1 MEEVFRIS
9 MKQLQRH
16 HVLRMV
22 LEGRLSLADAAEQ
35 MGASYRHAKRLK
47 KSFEDKGIDGL
58 AHGNRGRSPVN
69 KTDEQLR
76 SRVVTLSVDEY
87 ADFNDTHFGEM
98 LAEREQIELSRETI
112 RVIRRQEGIRPKCKR
127 RAGKHH
133 KRRPRKACEGSMIL
147 WDGSPHRWFGQEHEA
162 CCAMAAIDDATSKI
176 VGLFFVD
183 AECSWAYLELL
194 RRVVSEHGIPASI
207 YQDRHSSLNRNDDFW
222 SIDEELAGRQDPTQV
237 TAAVEA
243 LGIEPIFAR
252 TPQAKGRVERLFK
265 TLQDRLGTMLRFE
278 GINDIASANE
288 YAATFVREFNEKF
301 ALPAEDIHKTWRKAK
316 PCLDLARILSFKY
329 EATVANDNAIR
340 YQGIVIDIPPGPNK
354 RSYAGIR
361 AELRQ
366 LLDGS
371 WRVYYNDKLIA
382 TAQATE
388 IAEPFR
394 ARRRRKGTRA
404 SVDGTWV
411 YMASK
416 GAESVAPGKSIKRA
430 GPGGQIGATR
440 IA

>member
-9 MKQLQRH
+9 TKQLQRH

-22 LEGRLSLADAAEQ
+22 LEGRLSLVDAAEQ
-35 MGASYRHAKRLK
+35 MGVSYRHAKRLK
-47 KSFEDKGIDGL
+47 KSFNDEGIDGL

-69 KTDEQLR
+69 KIDEQLR
-76 SRVVTLSVDEY
+76 SRVLALSLERY
-87 ADFNDTHFGEM
+87 ADFNDTHFREM
-98 LAEREQIELSRETI
+98 LAEQEQMVLSRETI
-112 RVIRRQEGIRPKCKR
+112 RAIRRGEGIRPKCR
-127 RAGKHH
+127 RRVGKHH
-133 KRRPRKACEGSMIL
+133 KRRPRKACEGAMML
-147 WDGSPHRWFGQEHEA
+147 WDGSPHRWFGQEHHP
-162 CCAMAAIDDATSKI
+162 CCAMAAIDDATGKI
-176 VGLFFVD
+176 VGLFFVE

-194 RRVVSEHGIPASI
+194 RGVVSEHGIPASI
-207 YQDRHSSLNRNDDFW
+207 YQDRHSSLSRNDDFW

-252 TPQAKGRVERLFK
+252 SPQAKGRVERLFK
-265 TLQDRLGTMLRFE
+265 TLQDRLCAMLAFE
-278 GINDIASANE
+278 GIKDIASANE
-288 YAATFVREFNEKF
+288 YAATFVRKFNEKF
-301 ALPAEDIHKTWRKAK
+301 AVAAEDIHKAWRKPK
-316 PCLDLARILSFKY
+316 RWLDLARIVSFKY
-329 EATVANDNAIR
+329 EASVANDNAIR
-340 YQGIVIDIPPGPNK
+340 YQGIVIDVPPGPNK

-371 WRVYYNDKLIA
+371 WRVYHKDKLIA
-382 TAQATE
+382 TAQTTE

-394 ARRRRKGTRA
+394 ARHRRKGSRA

-416 GAESVAPGKSIKRA
+416 PVSAGTSIKRA
-430 GPGGQIGATR
+430 GPGRQIGATR